1 MVAGAAVVQ
10 DETGDGVA
18 EQSLQGAVGDD
29 QPGLV
34 GGDGAVADEFAGVVG
49 AEQDGVGDDD
59 LDVWFAAVP
68 GAVGTIQR
76 RYGLLRTGGST

>member
-1 MVAGAAVVQ
+1 LPDVRRVAG
-10 DETGDGVA
+10 
-18 EQSLQGAVGDD
+18 
-29 QPGLV
+29 QPGPV
-34 GGDGAVADEFAGVVG
+34 GGDGPVAEEFAGVVG

-59 LDVWFAAVP
+59 LDAWFAAVP